1 MDWTDPFPVV
11 LLLALTLT
19 LLLKWAGFWSS
30 SSRALPPGP
39 RPFPLIGNLHIFD
52 LKRLHRTMLKLSKE
66 YGSIFSIQMGVRK
79 MVVLTGYET
88 VKEALVNQA
97 DAFAERPYIAIF
109 DEFARNFGEIV
120 EECGSLIKALESHGG
135 NPFEGT
141 TIMNAAVSNI
151 IVSILFGK
159 QFEYDDARFLRLL
172 KLVSENIRLGGSPS
186 VLLYNMFPAFGFL
199 LDSCKTVLKN
209 RDEVFAFINDTF
221 VKHLK
226 DLDENDQRN
235 FIDSFLIRQ
244 QEEKK
249 STSTGFFHQENL
261 RALVSDLFG
270 AGTETTSSTLRWGI
284 LLMMKY
290 PDIQSEYFCGSGSLS
305 ALFGA

>member
-109 DEFARNFGEIV
+109 DEFARNF
-120 EECGSLIKALESHGG
+120 G

-290 PDIQSEYFCGSGSLS
+290 PDIQ
-305 ALFGA
+305 